1 MGGKN
6 NSPPPPPVDNSAN
19 EAMLAQI
26 AMMSQMIPQMAMA
39 QQQQMAGMISQMQQ
53 QQQPML
59 PMLPPV
65 YSSPEVDWTEKIG
78 ELKHK
83 AQANYTLD
91 QARKVGRSATIL
103 TSPFLE
109 DEDANVTGSIL
120 E

>member
-1 MGGKN
+1 MGGKGAGE
-6 NSPPPPPVDNSAN
+6 PPPPVDNSAN
-19 EAMLAQI
+19 DAMLTQI

-59 PMLPPV
+59 PPV
-65 YSSPEVDWTEKIG
+65 YSSPEVDWTEKIS

-91 QARKVGRSATIL
+91 QARKTGRSATIL